1 VWKAISIA
9 PMFWRDSTRL
19 PALLLLLSAPA
30 ALGAGER
37 PIAHVGPAEISSEAL
52 TRRLRKIPDF
62 QRAALADTPDKLKR
76 QVLETWLVPELL
88 YAQEA
93 ERLKLEQRPSVQS
106 RKRELLRQAM
116 ERELRAQNA
125 LRNPLTASDIQ
136 AYFEANRSRFEA
148 PPRIHVWRILTDDE
162 ALAKKILSESKGVDG
177 IKHWSQFARDSSL
190 DKATH
195 LRNGDLGFIHA
206 DGNTDTPTLRV
217 DPALFAA
224 ADKLR
229 DGELASE
236 PIKEGGHFAVIWRR
250 GSMKPTS
257 RTLAQETGSIRQV
270 LERQRLDQARSE
282 LLTTLRSQYLSAN
295 HEQLLESFAFSPEGL
310 PERPVAAARPAHP
323 AAAGSSVPVEN
334 AAARDER

>member
-1 VWKAISIA
+1 VWKATSIA
-9 PMFWRDSTRL
+9 GMFWRDSTRL

-30 ALGAGER
+30 VFGADEK

-76 QVLETWLVPELL
+76 QVLESWLVPELL

-93 ERLKLEQRPSVQS
+93 ERLKLAQRPSFQS
-106 RKRELLRQAM
+106 RERELLRQAM
-116 ERELRAQNA
+116 DRELQAQSAAN
-125 LRNPLTASDIQ
+125 NPLTASDIQ

-148 PPRIHVWRILTDDE
+148 PQRVHVWRILTDDE
-162 ALAKKILSESKGVDG
+162 ALAKKILTESKGVDG

-229 DGELASE
+229 DGELGAE
-236 PIKEGGHFAVIWRR
+236 PIKEGTHFAVIWRR
-250 GSMKPTS
+250 GSMKPSS

-270 LERQRLDQARSE
+270 LQRQRLDQARTE
-282 LLTTLRSQYLSAN
+282 LVTTLSRKYLSAN
-295 HEQLLESFAFSPEGL
+295 NEKLLETFAFSPEGL
-310 PERPVAAARPAHP
+310 PQRPAPSARAAHA
-323 AAAGSSVPVEN
+323 AAAGSSAPLEN
-334 AAARDER
+334 PAARDER